1 MINYITQGQVQNP
14 SKLLGSG
21 KTSCLI
27 GGGKSLGLCLWG
39 LCLTLS
45 PFCCF
50 FLFLICHFVQT
61 FLHVPATMTL
71 CLTINSGTWIPVTM
85 DRSFQNC
92 EPKKSSLLQVVL
104 KGIFVHSAV
113 TLTSTPR
120 KWFVQFLCFSTSA
133 SELPLP
139 LPPCHSY
146 LQTRVLP
153 SDTTS

>member
-1 MINYITQGQVQNP
+1 MINYITEGQVQKS
-14 SKLLGSG
+14 SKLLRSG

-39 LCLTLS
+39 LCLTRS
-45 PFCCF
+45 PFCCC

-61 FLHVPATMTL
+61 FLHVPASMTL
-71 CLTINSGTWIPVTM
+71 CLTIVSGTWIPVTM
-85 DRSFQNC
+85 DQSFQNC
-92 EPKKSSLLQVVL
+92 VPKKSSLQVVL
-104 KGIFVHSAV
+104 KGIFVHSTV

-120 KWFVQFLCFSTSA
+120 KWFLQFLCFSTSA
-133 SELPLP
+133 SELSLL
-139 LPPCHSY
+139 LPPCHGY